1 MTTIKLI
8 ETKEKDIVA
17 KRNYVVLLLPI
28 ILLIILIPSLYI
40 YNTNTSKIKRYLT
53 NNEYECNKIECTKTI
68 EQNQYNIDVNNLDLT
83 VSNDKHIIKIKSNE
97 ITLQKRADK
106 RLCAYT
112 SNQYNRTKQID
123 DTYSYSVY
131 CQEFIPEINE
141 IINEYKTILD
151 ESKIKLDK

>member
-1 MTTIKLI
+1 MTNIKLI

-17 KRNYVVLLLPI
+17 KRNYVALFLPI
-28 ILLIILIPSLYI
+28 VLLIILISSLYI

-53 NNEYECNKIECTKTI
+53 NKEYECNKVECTKTTD
-68 EQNQYNIDVNNLDLT
+68 EQQYNIDVNNLDIT
-83 VSNDKHIIKIKSNE
+83 VSNDKYIIKIKSNE
-97 ITLQKRADK
+97 ITLQQRTDK

-131 CQEFIPEINE
+131 CQEYIPEINE
-141 IINEYKTILD
+141 IIEEYKTILE
-151 ESKIKLDK
+151 ESKVKL